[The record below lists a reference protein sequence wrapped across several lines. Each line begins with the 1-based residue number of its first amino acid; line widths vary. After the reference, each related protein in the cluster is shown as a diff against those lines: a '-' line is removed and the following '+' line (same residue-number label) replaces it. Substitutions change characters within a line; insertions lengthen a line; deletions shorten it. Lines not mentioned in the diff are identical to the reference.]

1 MKKAEVKPPTF
12 NNDSDKGTK
21 IKEIT
26 FKISLFVYVIISL
39 YLIIF
44 K

>member
-12 NNDSDKGTK
+12 NTDSYKDRV
-21 IKEIT
+21 KEIT
-26 FKISLFVYVIISL
+26 FKITLFVYVIISL